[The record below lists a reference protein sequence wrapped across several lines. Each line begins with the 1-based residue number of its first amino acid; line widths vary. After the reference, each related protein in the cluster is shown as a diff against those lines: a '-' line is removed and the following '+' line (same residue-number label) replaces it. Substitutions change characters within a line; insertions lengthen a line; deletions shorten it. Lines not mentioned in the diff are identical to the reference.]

1 MSDRIRIKITPPDFE
16 YDVYTLVKAF
26 YPEGDVKLYKDG
38 EEEEPQDRI
47 MRITLGQSSF
57 RVEFGEVMEE
67 TFPENDR
74 TLVKNELKQCIYK
87 ILSEEC
93 GRTLPWGTLTGIR
106 PVRIPLSMMEE
117 GATDPEIED
126 RLKSTY
132 YISDKKTELAMNVA
146 RTEKELLSGFDY
158 RSGYSLYVGIPFC
171 PSICLYC
178 SFSSQLSAKA
188 DLDGYLD
195 GLEREMS
202 AMGDMMAAPP
212 DSLYIGGGTPT
223 VLSPDRLERLFSM
236 TEKYFGLEG
245 TREFTVEAGRPDTI
259 DPDKL
264 RVIKEHGATRIS
276 INPQTMNR
284 ATLDIIGRR
293 HSVDDVYRSFEMAR
307 DLGFDNINMD
317 LIVGLPGEGKAE
329 VAHTMEEILNLS
341 PESITVHSLAVKRAA
356 RLNLFKN
363 KYREMGMVGNEE
375 IMDMVNE
382 ATRRAGMK
390 PYYLYRQKN
399 MVGNLENVGYA
410 KPGFESLYNVLIM
423 EEKQTIIACGAGSS
437 TKRVWPDGKRIER
450 IINPKDIRTY
460 LEGIENITEKKR
472 NLLEA

>member
-1 MSDRIRIKITPPDFE
+1 MSDRIRIKITPRDFE

-26 YPEGDVKLYKDG
+26 FPEGDVAVYKD
-38 EEEEPQDRI
+38 EETEDPEDDI
-47 MRITLGQSSF
+47 I
-57 RVEFGEVMEE
+57 RVELGDSSLRVEYGRVIEE
-67 TFPENDR
+67 SFEKNDR
-74 TLVKNELKQCIYK
+74 TLLKNLLKQSIYK
-87 ILSEEC
+87 ILSEKT
-93 GRTLPWGTLTGIR
+93 GITLPWGTLTGIR

-117 GATDPEIED
+117 GVSDGQIRD
-126 RLKSTY
+126 KLRSTY
-132 YISDKKTELAMNVA
+132 YISDKKLDLAIDVA
-146 RTEKELLSGFDY
+146 KLENRILSGFDY

-178 SFSSQLSAKA
+178 SFSSQLADKA

-195 GLEREMS
+195 GLERELT
-202 AMGDMMAAPP
+202 AMGSMVSGPP

-223 VLSPDRLERLFSM
+223 VLSPDRLDRLFSM
-236 TEKYFGLEG
+236 TEKYFDLSG

-264 RVIKEHGATRIS
+264 AVIKEHGATRIS
-276 INPQTMNR
+276 INPQTMNQT
-284 ATLDIIGRR
+284 TLDLIGRHHR
-293 HSVDDVYRSFEMAR
+293 VEDILKSFEMAR
-307 DLGFDNINMD
+307 GQGFDNINMD
-317 LIVGLPGEGKAE
+317 LIVGLPGEGREE
-329 VAHTMEEILNLS
+329 VAHTMEEILKLS

-356 RLNLFKN
+356 RLNLFKD

-375 IMDMVNE
+375 IMDMVRGY
-382 ATRRAGMK
+382 TSKAGMN

-399 MVGNLENVGYA
+399 MVGNLENVGFA
-410 KPGFESLYNVLIM
+410 KPGYESLYNVLIM

-450 IINPKDIRTY
+450 IINPKDIKTY
-460 LEGIENITEKKR
+460 LAGIEDITEKKR